1 MLNETYRGMLAHK
14 SVIRETFMYGK
25 QRAAQIGY
33 ENVFDYSL
41 GNPSVP
47 CPEQFT
53 VAMQELLA
61 QEDPV
66 ALHGYCPSQGDP
78 EFRTAVAAHLNRTFG
93 LPYAQKDIFPTT
105 GAAGAI
111 AHALRAVTRPGD
123 EVLTFAPYFPEYGP
137 YVEGTGAH
145 LRVVPPQAPAF
156 QPNLEAFE
164 QMLTEKVTCVLI
176 NTPNNPTGVVYSADT
191 LTRLAEILNQG
202 LVDYVAMDVK
212 NAPARYAE
220 TVGIP
225 GFNPAPVEESI
236 RLLRKSTV
244 DYEFRTT
251 LVRELH
257 RPEDLD
263 AIRRVYEN
271 GVLQVTGIYSH
282 LCVAD
287 TDEEEHVDFSRWQAE
302 TFKSVVESLQARGVE
317 LGTVHLL
324 SSYAAVNYPEYAY
337 DYARLG
343 ILMFGVKSSAADYL
357 REDLQPM
364 PVMTL
369 KARIT
374 SVREIGPGETVSYGR
389 IFRAERPTKV
399 ASVSIGYADGIPRC
413 LSGGKLRAIV
423 RGQYAQG
430 IGRICMDQL
439 MLDVTGIEDVRVGD
453 EAVFIGRQGD
463 CVIYAEELAENAGTI
478 TNELFSRLGARVE
491 GRCFRQ
497 EA

>member
-1 MLNETYRGMLAHK
+1 MK
-14 SVIRETFMYGK
+14 
-25 QRAAQIGY
+25 
-33 ENVFDYSL
+33 
-41 GNPSVP
+41 
-47 CPEQFT
+47 
-53 VAMQELLA
+53 QELENKRPDSEERRSIWQRWKQNLKDWA
-61 QEDPV
+61 WYCKEHPDWLDLDVQTWVSTHIGQPLRRRWHRLRELRHQNRQRQLPETEWKLGQLLLFLWGSLPRMGSDLRERLTRRRKGAIRSGGRMRAFFEGMKLHPAVFV
-66 ALHGYCPSQGDP
+66 AGAVAV
-78 EFRTAVAAHLNRTFG
+78 TAVAVCLSMYT
-93 LPYAQKDIFPTT
+93 I
-105 GAAGAI
+105 GA
-111 AHALRAVTRPGD
+111 T
-123 EVLTFAPYFPEYGP
+123 
-137 YVEGTGAH
+137 
-145 LRVVPPQAPAF
+145 
-156 QPNLEAFE
+156 
-164 QMLTEKVTCVLI
+164 
-176 NTPNNPTGVVYSADT
+176 
-191 LTRLAEILNQG
+191 
-202 LVDYVAMDVK
+202 
-212 NAPARYAE
+212 ARY
-220 TVGIP
+220 
-225 GFNPAPVEESI
+225 
-236 RLLRKSTV
+236 
-244 DYEFRTT
+244 D
-251 LVRELH
+251 
-257 RPEDLD
+257 
-263 AIRRVYEN
+263 
-271 GVLQVTGIYSH
+271 
-282 LCVAD
+282 
-287 TDEEEHVDFSRWQAE
+287 
-302 TFKSVVESLQARGVE
+302 GVE

-343 ILMFGVKSSAADYL
+343 ILMFGVKSSPADYL

>member
-1 MLNETYRGMLAHK
+1 M
-14 SVIRETFMYGK
+14 
-25 QRAAQIGY
+25 
-33 ENVFDYSL
+33 
-41 GNPSVP
+41 
-47 CPEQFT
+47 
-53 VAMQELLA
+53 
-61 QEDPV
+61 
-66 ALHGYCPSQGDP
+66 
-78 EFRTAVAAHLNRTFG
+78 
-93 LPYAQKDIFPTT
+93 
-105 GAAGAI
+105 
-111 AHALRAVTRPGD
+111 
-123 EVLTFAPYFPEYGP
+123 
-137 YVEGTGAH
+137 
-145 LRVVPPQAPAF
+145 
-156 QPNLEAFE
+156 
-164 QMLTEKVTCVLI
+164 
-176 NTPNNPTGVVYSADT
+176 
-191 LTRLAEILNQG
+191 
-202 LVDYVAMDVK
+202 
-212 NAPARYAE
+212 
-220 TVGIP
+220 
-225 GFNPAPVEESI
+225 
-236 RLLRKSTV
+236 
-244 DYEFRTT
+244 
-251 LVRELH
+251 
-257 RPEDLD
+257 
-263 AIRRVYEN
+263 
-271 GVLQVTGIYSH
+271 
-282 LCVAD
+282 
-287 TDEEEHVDFSRWQAE
+287 
-302 TFKSVVESLQARGVE
+302 
-317 LGTVHLL
+317 
-324 SSYAAVNYPEYAY
+324 NYPEYAY

-343 ILMFGVKSSAADYL
+343 ILMFGVKSSPADYL